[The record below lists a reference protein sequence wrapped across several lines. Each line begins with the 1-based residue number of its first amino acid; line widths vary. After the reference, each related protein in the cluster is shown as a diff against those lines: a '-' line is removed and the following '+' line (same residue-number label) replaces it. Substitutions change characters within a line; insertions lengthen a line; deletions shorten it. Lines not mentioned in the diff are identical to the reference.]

1 MPAPT
6 NTDATSRPR
15 ATSWLS
21 EGLECLAQ
29 QLPPKPAR
37 SHVDFDVLIVG
48 SGYGGA
54 IAAATLAGAGR
65 EGHALTVG
73 MLERGK
79 EYLPGAFPAR
89 MASLAGHVRFS
100 TARRGPPQG
109 NRDGLFDVR
118 MGPDVNALVAN
129 GLGGGSLINA
139 GVMVAPA
146 NNPFAGVGELQ
157 GDKLNDYHKRA
168 RELLGARVDGQD
180 NTIALH
186 GCGVPDKY
194 HAFERLAQGLDGTSA
209 VQPAPLTVA
218 MTDKVNSAGIRL
230 DACRQ
235 CGDCATGCNYN
246 AKESLDTNLLVKAQ
260 RQGARI
266 YTGATVLRVLH
277 EPPGDGKPERW
288 CVHVV
293 FTDRTLRARHKHPL
307 RIYCRHLVLAAGTFG
322 STEILLRSRSDTL
335 AFSEQLGRKFS
346 SNGDMIA
353 VAYGHRSVA
362 NAVGDENEE
371 PQRPVGPTITGMLH
385 AAGMLVEE
393 LAVPGPLR
401 RLFEEIV
408 TTANTLHVLGACDR
422 SGHSDDGATRD
433 PCAVDPDALRHS
445 SILALM
451 GNDLAQG
458 ALELTGDRDDED
470 DGDGAIRV
478 RWPGLRQ
485 AQVFRDQLALLNKI
499 GAEQPSAILS
509 NPMWKLLPDAL
520 QYLLSQQ
527 YGPPLTVHPLGGC
540 PMGPDV
546 GAGVVNHRG
555 QVYRAIPEREGEP
568 VYATLH
574 VLDGSIIPAALGA
587 NPALTIAAVALRA
600 AEHLRAELDAAATPE
615 EEHVPQAEE
624 EAPQA
629 KQEAS
634 RAKEEAPRAKEDEA
648 PQAEPAPAHRP
659 VFRIMPERTRAAPT
673 RVEMVER
680 MSGRMTLRS
689 RDGGRRDCVV
699 ELTMPYLPIDLGAL
713 VLPQNGQPVGLE
725 RTLEMGPGGA
735 VRIYDALAW
744 DNWKL
749 DKDSAVKER
758 PEPLLAA
765 PLTGCLHFFQREPSR
780 PWQRV
785 RRAIWPWLLNRGMR
799 DTWQWVA
806 QRKSEGGFFI
816 KDQAG
821 VGVGSDFWRRLVSAV
836 ALASRAGEVRLFS
849 YKLALGA
856 AFSGDG
862 GFQLADDGERAI
874 LGTKRFTYGRA
885 SNPWHQ
891 LTRLYIDTFPSMA
904 PGSPNR
910 LDLDTGF
917 LVNEDIPLLRI
928 LAQQDQPTALGDVAA
943 LGGYLLRLLL
953 TIHMWSFRKPDTP
966 RPRSAQRLPGAVPGL
981 PEPAIHE
988 LEVGQ
993 LPDGTPVFARL
1004 TRYRRADMPDELAPV
1019 LLIHGYSASGSNF
1032 AHPAIRNHLAGH
1044 LWHEKRDVWI
1054 LDMRTSSGMPHAR
1067 HPWSL
1072 EDAALADIPAAVDF
1086 IVRTVPRKGDPPQ
1099 RNQVDVVAHC
1109 IGAAMLS
1116 MAVLRPPRAGE
1127 PFYAERI
1134 ALPGDIRRAV
1144 LSQVGPLVVFSQ
1156 ANVLRGYVMG
1166 YLNQILPLQGYTYR
1180 VDGEP
1185 TLADELLDR
1194 LLATMPYP
1202 DNEFHIENPL
1212 APWRRTAFTG
1222 TRHRMDALYGRDFN
1236 AANIGAVVLENID
1249 DFFGPLSIDTISQ
1262 SIQMSRHK
1270 TIANRAGR
1278 NVYVSRATLRSR
1290 WTFETLSI
1298 HGVENGVA
1306 DVATL
1311 GRMRRVLDDAGIG
1324 NKLRIQAV
1332 EGSGHQDWLIG
1343 TDTERTN
1350 RDVSDFLSGPRAAAA
1365 PPALAAPGPVQLLAR
1380 LPHGGPVRSDF
1391 ARPGA
1396 GGVGRGA
1403 VGILSSPVLHGPVF
1417 VAFVPVVEQGD
1428 RYTVMPGATVKPGI
1442 VAHAGSIALFA
1453 PTRDDE
1459 GWMTFEPPCAPPG
1472 AAGMLT
1478 LILYD
1483 ASAVMDQLVDRAAM
1497 ALLEDPRLRGREL
1510 TTLSA
1515 QGQEA
1520 DVAAVAVADATPGP
1534 RIQPPGGIVT
1544 LLPFSTLLQ
1553 RIQRLVTDML
1563 SAVDAAIQQAL
1574 QDNKVNDLRR
1584 GVLPVAAHDTV
1595 ATGSRPSA
1603 AQGQIRFA
1611 VASCQYPAGILD
1623 KVPAAASYH
1632 RLADLLACGE
1642 GAPKPEFLILMGD
1655 QIYADATAGLFDP
1668 TTRDARY
1675 VRPYERWLSN
1685 EHVQAVLAQLPTFM
1699 LPDDHEIGD
1708 NFERDIDLLAPDKR
1722 LDDGLRSYLTYQ
1734 RNSGVAAGRQVWTE
1748 KEINGFRFFLA
1759 DTRTERRARTV
1770 DTVADVHNMDCVQWN
1785 ALLHWLQAQATQP
1798 STQQDKPC
1806 FIVSPSLLLPRRLKP
1821 MVPAGHTTDRLAWQR
1836 SPAALRCDAWEG
1848 YPASL
1853 RRLLATIVRL
1863 KLRNLVFLSGDEH
1876 ISMDTTIT
1884 IAPWQDEDAN
1894 AGTDSTEKTDKTLSI
1909 RSIHSSALYAPYPF
1923 ANSIEAEFEDDGA
1936 TFDFTDPA
1944 DVTLRYTCTVR
1955 GRYAKGDG
1963 YAVVSVDRGATG
1975 WNVQCR
1981 FDRGVSAA
1989 APHRP
1994 APA

>member
-1 MPAPT
+1 MPDST
-6 NTDATSRPR
+6 NSNTDATTTSRPR
-15 ATSWLS
+15 ASSWLS

-29 QLPPKPAR
+29 QLPPTPPR
-37 SHVDFDVLIVG
+37 DHVDFDVLIVG

-54 IAAATLAGAGR
+54 IAAATLAGVGR
-65 EGHALTVG
+65 DGHALTVG
-73 MLERGK
+73 VLERGK

-89 MASLAGHVRFS
+89 MANLAGHVRFS
-100 TARRGPPQG
+100 TARNGPPQG

-146 NNPFAGVGELQ
+146 SNPFADVDELK
-157 GDKLNDYHKRA
+157 DDELNGYYARA
-168 RELLGARVDGQD
+168 RELLGARVDGRD

-186 GCGVPDKY
+186 GGGLPDKY
-194 HAFERLAQGLDGTSA
+194 RAFERLAEGLDGTAA

-260 RQGARI
+260 RQGARL

-277 EPPGDGKPERW
+277 EPARGGQLERW

-293 FTDRTLRARHKHPL
+293 FTDRTLRARHKHPF
-307 RIYCRHLVLAAGTFG
+307 RIYCRQLILAAGTFG

-353 VAYGHRSVA
+353 VAYRHSSVA
-362 NAVGDENEE
+362 NAVGDENED
-371 PQRPVGPTITGMLH
+371 PARPIGPTITGMLH

-422 SGHSDDGATRD
+422 SEHSADGAATD
-433 PCAVDPDALRHS
+433 PCAVDPDALTHS

-458 ALELTGDRDDED
+458 ALELTGDRDDEN

-478 RWPGLRQ
+478 RWPGLRH
-485 AQVFRDQLALLNKI
+485 AQVFRDQLALLQKI
-499 GAEQPSAILS
+499 GAEKPAAILS

-540 PMGPDV
+540 PMGANAED
-546 GAGVVNHRG
+546 GVVNHRG
-555 QVYRAIPEREGEP
+555 QVYQGGSVGADGP
-568 VYATLH
+568 VHASLH

-600 AEHLRAELDAAATPE
+600 AEHLRAELGAAA
-615 EEHVPQAEE
+615 
-624 EAPQA
+624 APG
-629 KQEAS
+629 EPI
-634 RAKEEAPRAKEDEA
+634 PR
-648 PQAEPAPAHRP
+648 HRP
-659 VFRIMPERTRAAPT
+659 VFRIMPVRSRSAPT

-680 MSGRMTLRS
+680 MSGRMTLQTS
-689 RDGGRRDCVV
+689 NGDRRDCVV
-699 ELTMPYLPIDLGAL
+699 ELTMPYRPTDLGAL
-713 VLPQNGQPVGLE
+713 VLPQNGQPVMLE
-725 RTLEMGPGGA
+725 RTLEMGPTGA
-735 VRIYDALAW
+735 VRIYDARAW
-744 DNWKL
+744 DEWKL
-749 DKDSAVKER
+749 NRDSAVKER
-758 PEPLLAA
+758 PPALLHAA
-765 PLTGCLHFFQREPSR
+765 LTGRLRFFQREASG

-785 RRAIWPWLLNRGMR
+785 RRAVWPWLLNRGLR
-799 DTWQWVA
+799 DSWQWVA

-821 VGVGSDFWRRLVSAV
+821 VGVVSDFWRRLVSAV
-836 ALASRAGEVRLFS
+836 ALGSRAGEVRLFS
-849 YKLALGA
+849 YELALGA
-856 AFSGDG
+856 TVSSSP
-862 GFQLADDGERAI
+862 GFRLADRGQRDI

-910 LDLDTGF
+910 LELDTGF
-917 LVNEDIPLLRI
+917 LVNEDIPLLHI

-953 TIHMWSFRKPDTP
+953 TIHIWSFRKPDTP
-966 RPRSAQRLPGAVPGL
+966 RPRSAQRLPGSVPGL

-1004 TRYRRADMPDELAPV
+1004 TRYRRADMPDDLAPV
-1019 LLIHGYSASGSNF
+1019 LMIHGYSASGSNF
-1032 AHPAIRNHLAGH
+1032 AHPAIRHHLAGH
-1044 LWHEKRDVWI
+1044 LWREKRDVWI

-1086 IVRTVPRKGDPPQ
+1086 IVRTVPRKGEPAQ
-1099 RNQVDVVAHC
+1099 GNQVDVVAHC
-1109 IGAAMLS
+1109 LGAAMLS

-1127 PFYAERI
+1127 RFYAERI
-1134 ALPGDIRRAV
+1134 ALPGQLRRVV

-1194 LLATMPYP
+1194 VLATMPYP

-1212 APWRRTAFTG
+1212 APWRRTPFTG

-1236 AANIGAVVLENID
+1236 AANIGAAVLDNID

-1262 SIQMSRHK
+1262 TIQMSRHK
-1270 TIANRAGR
+1270 TISNRAGR
-1278 NVYVSRATLRSR
+1278 NVYVSRATLWNR
-1290 WTFETLSI
+1290 WKFDTLSI

-1311 GRMRRVLDDAGIG
+1311 GRMRRVFEDAGIAD
-1324 NKLRIQAV
+1324 KLQTHAV
-1332 EGSGHQDWLIG
+1332 DGSGHQDWLIG
-1343 TDTERTN
+1343 TDTQRTN
-1350 RDVSDFLSGPRAAAA
+1350 QVVSAFLAGPPAAAV
-1365 PPALAAPGPVQLLAR
+1365 PPAIAADRPGTLMAR

-1391 ARPGA
+1391 ARLDN
-1396 GGVGRGA
+1396 GGVGRGP
-1403 VGILSSPVLHGPVF
+1403 VGILTSPVLNSPMF

-1428 RYTVMPGATVKPGI
+1428 RYTIMPEASVQPGETARAGA
-1442 VAHAGSIALFA
+1442 IALFA

-1459 GWMTFEPPCAPPG
+1459 GWMTFEPPCAPSG

-1483 ASAVMDQLVDRAAM
+1483 AGTAMDLVRDREAM

-1510 TTLSA
+1510 TGVALSSQGADLSA
-1515 QGQEA
+1515 GTGI
-1520 DVAAVAVADATPGP
+1520 DDALALAGSGL
-1534 RIQPPGGIVT
+1534 PGGVVG
-1544 LLPFSTLLQ
+1544 LLPMGDLLR
-1553 RIQRLVTDML
+1553 RIIQLVL
-1563 SAVDAAIQQAL
+1563 ALYNAVQAAIDEAL
-1574 QDNKVNDLRR
+1574 QNGKVKDLRR
-1584 GVLPVAAHDTV
+1584 GVLPVAVHDSV
-1595 ATGSRPSA
+1595 GGHSRPKVDPDR
-1603 AQGQIRFA
+1603 IRFA
-1611 VASCQYPAGILD
+1611 LASCQYPAGILD
-1623 KVPAAASYH
+1623 KVPAAASYE
-1632 RLADLLACGE
+1632 RLATMLAQSE

-1668 TTRDARY
+1668 TSREERY

-1685 EHVQAVLAQLPTFM
+1685 EHVQSVLALLPTFM

-1708 NFERDIDLLAPDKR
+1708 NFERDIDLLAPDRR
-1722 LDDGLRSYLTYQ
+1722 LDDGLRSYLKYQ
-1734 RNSGVAAGRQVWTE
+1734 RNSDLSAGRQAWAG
-1748 KEINGFRFFLA
+1748 KDINGFRFFLA

-1770 DTVADVHNMDCVQWN
+1770 ETVADAHNMSPAQWE
-1785 ALLHWLQAQATQP
+1785 ALSAWLHAQAKQP
-1798 STQQDKPC
+1798 DKPC

-1821 MVPAGHTTDRLAWQR
+1821 VLPARPMAPMERTTDHLAWQR

-1884 IAPWQDEDAN
+1884 IAPWQDEDAH
-1894 AGTDSTEKTDKTLSI
+1894 AGTDNTDNTLSI

-1955 GRYAKGDG
+1955 GRYFEGDG
-1963 YAVVSVDRGATG
+1963 YALVSVDSGPSG
-1975 WNVQCR
+1975 WDVQCR
-1981 FDRGVSAA
+1981 FDRSVIAL
-1989 APHRP
+1989 APDQP
-1994 APA
+1994 AFV